1 MSKIL
6 IWPDIYK
13 EQGHW
18 LPCVNLANTLTAA
31 GHSVRF
37 MGIPDCAS
45 IISPYVA
52 PANFANFFT
61 QILADIYPPGY
72 TLENKLEPLDQ
83 RWKPAHLLPIAGNP
97 ATGKLGSLDAVFTSP
112 NKPDLLIGGYF
123 TGLETLMLH
132 HKYGVRIA
140 LITTYL
146 RHPADDPAIHA
157 KTKLVYMPRALS
169 QSLIDRVVPQDK
181 LGMDIDT
188 FIKPLEQANE
198 LIPCPREFDFFD
210 DDWVIGAKTNYVEP
224 MIVRSSLDGSGS
236 KPGNPSGVPTDKK
249 LIYGTSGSQV
259 QDYEGQARAFFLSLI
274 DMMKTQGLDD
284 YHLVL
289 AVGDKLFAQF
299 QIEFGVDVNP
309 INSALPSNVHLF
321 PWVSQLDV
329 MAHASVAYMHGGLAT
344 IKESIWNQVP
354 IVIVPH
360 GKDQH
365 DNATRIRRNGVGVVS
380 EVANLSAEDLRK
392 LFTQATASTW
402 IRNNLQKMQGL
413 FSARELANPSHAV
426 IQDSLTQ
433 PL

>member
-18 LPCVNLANTLTAA
+18 LPCVNLANSLIGA

-37 MGIPDCAS
+37 MGIPDCQS
-45 IISPYVA
+45 IISPYVL
-52 PANFANFFT
+52 PANLSNFFT
-61 QILADIYPPGY
+61 PILSDIYPPGY
-72 TLENKLEPLDQ
+72 SLENKLEPLDQ
-83 RWKPAHLLPIAGNP
+83 RWKPAHLLPIAGTASGQP
-97 ATGKLGSLDAVFTSP
+97 GALDAVFSGA

-132 HKYGVRIA
+132 YKYGVRIA
-140 LITTYL
+140 IITTYL

-169 QSLIDRVVPQDK
+169 QSLIDRVVPPDQA
-181 LGMDIDT
+181 GMDIET
-188 FIKPLEQANE
+188 FIQPLEQANE
-198 LIPCPREFDFFD
+198 LIPSPRELDFFD
-210 DDWVIGAKTNYVEP
+210 DDWQPGAKTNYVEP
-224 MIVRSSLDGSGS
+224 MIVRSSLDGSGA
-236 KPGNPSGVPTDKK
+236 KPGNPSGVPTNAK

-259 QDYEGQARAFFLSLI
+259 QDYQGQARTFFLNLI
-274 DMMKTQGLDD
+274 DMMKTQGLGD

-299 QIEFGVDVNP
+299 QIEFGIDVDP
-309 INSALPSNVHLF
+309 LDSALPSNVHIF

-329 MAHASVAYMHGGLAT
+329 MAHATVAYMHGGLAT

-354 IVIVPH
+354 IVIAPH

-365 DNATRIRRNGVGVVS
+365 DNATRIRRNGLGVAS
-380 EVANLSAEDLRK
+380 DLANLTPEDLRK
-392 LFTQATASTW
+392 LFTQATTSTW
-402 IRNNLQKMQGL
+402 IQRNLQNMQGL
-413 FSARELANPSHAV
+413 FSARELAKPSLAV
-426 IQDSLTQ
+426 IQNSLSQ
-433 PL
+433 AQ

>member
-1 MSKIL
+1 MSKVL

-18 LPCVNLANTLTAA
+18 LPCVHLANTLIAA

-37 MGIPDCAS
+37 MGIADCKS
-45 IISPYVA
+45 IISPYVTA
-52 PANFANFFT
+52 ANLDNFFT
-61 QILADIYPPGY
+61 TILPDIYPPGY

-83 RWKPAHLLPIAGNP
+83 RWKPAHLLPIAGKASGQP
-97 ATGKLGSLDAVFTSP
+97 GALDAVFSGP
-112 NKPDLLIGGYF
+112 NKPDLIIGGYF

-132 HKYGVRIA
+132 YKYGVRIA
-140 LITTYL
+140 IITTYL

-169 QSLIDRVVPQDK
+169 QSLIDRVVTPAQA
-181 LGMDIDT
+181 GMDIDT
-188 FIKPLEQANE
+188 FIRPLEQANE
-198 LIPCPREFDFFD
+198 MIPCPREFDFFD
-210 DDWVIGAKTNYVEP
+210 DDWQPGPKTNYVEP
-224 MIVRSSLDGSGS
+224 MIARSSLDGSGS

-259 QDYEGQARAFFLSLI
+259 QDYEGQARTFFLNLI
-274 DMMKTQGLDD
+274 DMMKTQGLGD

-309 INSALPSNVHLF
+309 TNSALPSNVHIF

-365 DNATRIRRNGVGVVS
+365 DNATRIRRNGVGLVS
-380 EVANLSAEDLRK
+380 DVANLSPEDLRK

-402 IRNNLQKMQGL
+402 IQRNLQAMQGL
-413 FSARELANPSHAV
+413 FSARELAKPSLAV
-426 IQDSLTQ
+426 VQNSLTQ